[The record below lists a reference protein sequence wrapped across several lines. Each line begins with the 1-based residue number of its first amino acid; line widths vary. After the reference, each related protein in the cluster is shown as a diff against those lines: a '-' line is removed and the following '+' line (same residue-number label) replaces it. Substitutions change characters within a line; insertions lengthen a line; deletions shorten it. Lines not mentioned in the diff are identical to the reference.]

1 MDTKILL
8 LAVAVLSGCGGGGG
22 GGGDDSH
29 PTEVPTQEGN
39 ATADIDVAKGL
50 DDGVAKI
57 AAPRIVNRS
66 FERKSYFGWTPQ
78 IPWGISEFPPYDR
91 PAGSVEVIDSW
102 NFGVASPRLAVHGS
116 QYLSVATGNTEYLGT
131 LRYNISAKQTV
142 LMRRGESLTGSS
154 FYYNG
159 DFAAQDSVWV
169 RIFDDRGRRL
179 ATPWIEYSGGTG
191 PDDQNA
197 VPFGSASQWTRW
209 SWIAPRAGLYTVKL
223 GASTMGDN
231 RFATYGFHDDIA
243 IVAAGKSLH
252 AASPDREGAASLR
265 VRPEVMRH

>member
-8 LAVAVLSGCGGGGG
+8 LAVVVLSGCGGGG
-22 GGGDDSH
+22 DSPL
-29 PTEVPTQEGN
+29 PTEMPAQQTNETAHVEVTQ
-39 ATADIDVAKGL
+39 AM
-50 DDGVAKI
+50 DDGVAEI
-57 AAPRIVNRS
+57 TTPRIVNRS
-66 FERKSYFGWTPQ
+66 FERKSYFGWTAQ
-78 IPWGISEFPPYDR
+78 IPWGVSEFPPFDR

-102 NFGVASPRLAVHGS
+102 NFGVATPRLAAHGS

-131 LRYNISAKQTV
+131 RRYNISVRQTV
-142 LMRRGESLTGSS
+142 LMRGGESLTGSS
-154 FYYNG
+154 FYYKG
-159 DFAAQDSVWV
+159 DFAAQDTVWV
-169 RIFDDRGRRL
+169 RVFDDRGRRL

-209 SWIAPRAGLYTVKL
+209 NWTAPRVGLYTVKL

-243 IVAAGKSLH
+243 IVPAGKLLH
-252 AASPDREGAASLR
+252 AVSPDREGAASLR